1 MSEFPRCHTTTS
13 MLVTSSSIQK
23 CLWPGLFEYRIYV
36 SRLSQIM
43 KEVILSEIG
52 DMIHVI
58 QTKATQKRVVIVINN
73 IFLFNMN

>member
-1 MSEFPRCHTTTS
+1 
-13 MLVTSSSIQK
+13 
-23 CLWPGLFEYRIYV
+23 
-36 SRLSQIM
+36 M